1 MFSLFATA
9 MYVAAILM
17 LGITGVSALNLNFRF
32 LDSPSRTLL
41 RVQDMQ
47 QLDSLDILFLG
58 SSRSFMGFDTR
69 TFNAHGYS
77 AFNFGTAAQTPVQ
90 TAMLLDRYL
99 DGISPR
105 MVIYEVYL
113 EGFENDGVESAID
126 LLGSDHV
133 DIHAWQMVNTVKKP
147 MTYNAFLF
155 AYMKGWLGQPLEFT
169 DNPGGYIPMSG
180 YIDRDVTFNGTMD
193 KTFPSRDVDVL
204 DYQWQAFLSI
214 VEELRERKIPLLLV
228 QAPVPSARYDAMNN
242 KDSIQNMLR
251 SQGDFLDFNNII
263 ALDDSLHFEDDS
275 HLNQSGVEVFN
286 LKLIELLAAHH
297 PREEGQPLNPQE

>member
-1 MFSLFATA
+1 

-17 LGITGVSALNLNFRF
+17 LGVAGVSALNLNFRF

-47 QLDSLDILFLG
+47 QMDSLDILFLG

-69 TFNAHGYS
+69 IFNAHGYS

-99 DGISPR
+99 DGVSPR

-133 DIHAWQMVNTVKKP
+133 DIHAWQMVNAVRKP
-147 MTYNAFLF
+147 MTYHAFLF
-155 AYMKGWLGQPLEFT
+155 ACMKGWLGHPLEFT
-169 DNPGGYIPMSG
+169 DKPGGYIPMSG
-180 YIDRDVTFNGTMD
+180 YIDREIAFNGTMD

-204 DYQWQAFLSI
+204 DYQWQAFLNI
-214 VEELRERKIPLLLV
+214 VEKLRERKIPLLLV
-228 QAPVPSARYDAMNN
+228 QAPVPSARYDAMTN
-242 KDSIQNMLR
+242 KDSIQDMLR
-251 SQGDFLDFNNII
+251 SQGDFIDFNNII

-275 HLNQSGVEVFN
+275 HLNQVGVEIFN
-286 LKLIELLAAHH
+286 LKLIELLAEGH
-297 PREEGQPLNPQE
+297 PRAVRP